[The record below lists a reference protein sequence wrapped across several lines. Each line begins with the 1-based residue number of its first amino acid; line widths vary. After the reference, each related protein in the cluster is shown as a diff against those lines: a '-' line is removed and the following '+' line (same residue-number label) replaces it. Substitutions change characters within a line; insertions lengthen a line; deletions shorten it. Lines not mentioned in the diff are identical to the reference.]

1 MKTYKEFIKEINHI
15 QEKLDATVYGQLTL
29 GATPGTA
36 TKQQIKSGVDRAIKN
51 VGKKEGSG
59 QIGTKGSY
67 GIKPSG
73 YVSLSY
79 EKKSGVG
86 KTPPPTKTKPT
97 PTTTKTTPTP
107 TKIRPP
113 KPTPTTS
120 TPSPSTNVLT
130 KGSGTSSTSTSTSTQ
145 SSTKIR
151 DPRTAKISDIRMGR
165 M

>member
-15 QEKLDATVYGQLTL
+15 QERLDATVYGQLTL

-59 QIGTKGSY
+59 PIGTKGSY

-79 EKKSGVG
+79 EKKSGVE
-86 KTPPPTKTKPT
+86 KTPPPTKTKP
-97 PTTTKTTPTP
+97 PKPPTP
-107 TKIRPP
+107 
-113 KPTPTTS
+113 PTPTTS
-120 TPSPSTNVLT
+120 PVRPPVRI
-130 KGSGTSSTSTSTSTQ
+130 
-145 SSTKIR
+145 IR
-151 DPRTAKISDIRMGR
+151 
-165 M
+165 

>member
-120 TPSPSTNVLT
+120 TPSPSTNVLV
-130 KGSGTSSTSTSTSTQ
+130 KGSNTSSSGTNVLTKNPSTSTVRPPVR
-145 SSTKIR
+145 IMR
-151 DPRTAKISDIRMGR
+151 
-165 M
+165 